1 MKKAIKGM
9 RIRSKYYTNKSV
21 RKKIDCILEMNAT
34 YCANLGTN
42 TPLDLGTKQAVEKKW
57 VQMAQKI
64 FELDPEFY
72 ISVMK
77 NTDGNFIKK
86 YKGHPA

>member
-1 MKKAIKGM
+1 MN
-9 RIRSKYYTNKSV
+9 RDRSKYYTNKSIK
-21 RKKIDCILEMNAT
+21 KKIDSILEMNAT
-34 YCANLGTN
+34 YCANLGTK
-42 TPLDLGTKQAVEKKW
+42 TPLDLGTKEALEKKW
-57 VQMAQKI
+57 IEMAQKI

-77 NTDGNFIKK
+77 NTDGNFIKN

>member
-1 MKKAIKGM
+1 MKKEDEMSRIK
-9 RIRSKYYTNKSV
+9 SKYHTNKNI
-21 RKKIDCILEMNAT
+21 RKKIDGILEMNAI

-42 TPLDLGTKQAVEKKW
+42 TPLDLVTKEAVEKNW
-57 VQMAQKI
+57 IEMPQKI

-77 NTDGNFIKK
+77 NTDGNFIRK